1 LASTSKKHV
10 TLNNNSKN
18 LNDISQIKGNDY
30 EKVILRTDNNEASL
44 LHNIKKTELAIFYST
59 KSINK
64 NKDLH
69 CSSNKKLQNQKTID
83 KTNIIKEN
91 FAKDNTV
98 HLPFEK
104 PKRVVLNLYH
114 KEVDKNRKRLNE
126 IYKITPELTQK
137 LKQAKSLKNSQ
148 DLETYQKNLVL
159 SYFILDKYNY

>member
-1 LASTSKKHV
+1 LH
-10 TLNNNSKN
+10 
-18 LNDISQIKGNDY
+18 
-30 EKVILRTDNNEASL
+30 TDDNETSL
-44 LHNIKKTELAIFYST
+44 LHNIKKTDLANFYST
-59 KSINK
+59 KFIISR

-69 CSSNKKLQNQKTID
+69 CSPNKKLQNQTID
-83 KTNIIKEN
+83 ITNEN

-137 LKQAKSLKNSQ
+137 LKQAKNMKNSQ

-159 SYFILDKYNY
+159 SYFILDKYNF